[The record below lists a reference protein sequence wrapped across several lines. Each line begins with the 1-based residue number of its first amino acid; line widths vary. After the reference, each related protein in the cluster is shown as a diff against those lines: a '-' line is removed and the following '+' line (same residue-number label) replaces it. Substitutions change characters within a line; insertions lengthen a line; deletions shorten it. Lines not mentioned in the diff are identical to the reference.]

1 MENIKLASKFRDSS
15 GKEAAR
21 KMRVDGEVPAV
32 IYGHSDDTIPITV
45 SERELRRVLT
55 GNWETTVLEM
65 NIAGKIS
72 KECSA
77 IIKDVQQ
84 HPATGRILH
93 VDFQY
98 IRKGEKIRI
107 VVPLHLAGEPKGVKE
122 QGGVLEHGSREL
134 NVRVFPRHIPDH
146 IEIDVS
152 DLEIHDAIHIREL
165 VEKHP
170 DLEFLDDEDV
180 TLAIV
185 LPPRVEAAPAEGEE
199 EELAEGEEE
208 PEVIAKGKEEKE
220 GEGGGEASS

>member
-1 MENIKLASKFRDSS
+1 MESQKLASQYRETS

-21 KMRVDGEVPAV
+21 KMRVDGAVPAV

-45 SERELRRVLT
+45 NERELRRVLS

-65 NIAGKIS
+65 NIEGKVS
-72 KECSA
+72 KECNA
-77 IIKDVQQ
+77 IIKDIQQ

-107 VVPLHLAGEPKGVKE
+107 VVPVHLTGDPKGVKE

-134 NVRVFPRHIPDH
+134 NVRVLPRNIPDH

-152 DLEIHDAIHIREL
+152 ALDIHDAIHISDL
-165 VEKHP
+165 VDKYP
-170 DLEFLDDEDV
+170 DLEFLDDTGV

-185 LPPRVEAAPAEGEE
+185 HPPRVEAEPETGEE
-199 EELAEGEEE
+199 EEAAAEGEE

-220 GEGGGEASS
+220 GEGGDAEKS